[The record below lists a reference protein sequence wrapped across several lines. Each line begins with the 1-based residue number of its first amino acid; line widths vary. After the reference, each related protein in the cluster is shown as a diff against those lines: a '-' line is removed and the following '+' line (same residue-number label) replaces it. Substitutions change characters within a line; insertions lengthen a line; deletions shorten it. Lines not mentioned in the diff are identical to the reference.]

1 MKSSKLLDLLKT
13 GNIVIPIY
21 LLKYYKDFALT
32 MDEFVFIMY
41 LYNQGNNVIFDPNK
55 ICDELNIKNSEVLTY
70 ISNLTDK
77 KLINVE
83 TKKNDK
89 GVIEEVISLDGFYS
103 KISLLVMDKVNSK
116 DVTDS
121 DIYSTIEKEFG
132 RTLSPM
138 EYEIIKSWLSNNISE
153 ELIVEA
159 LREATFNG
167 VSNLRYIDKILYEWG
182 KLGIKNKDD
191 VIKNKKKF
199 NDNKNK
205 EKVDL
210 EGLDLD
216 WNWFEDGED

>member
-1 MKSSKLLDLLKT
+1 M
-13 GNIVIPIY
+13 
-21 LLKYYKDFALT
+21 
-32 MDEFVFIMY
+32 
-41 LYNQGNNVIFDPNK
+41 
-55 ICDELNIKNSEVLTY
+55 
-70 ISNLTDK
+70 
-77 KLINVE
+77 INVE

-89 GVIEEVISLDGFYS
+89 GIIEEIISLDGFYS

-199 NDNKNK
+199 NDSKNK

>member
-89 GVIEEVISLDGFYS
+89 GIIEEIISLDGFYS
-103 KISLLVMDKVNSK
+103 KISLL
-116 DVTDS
+116 
-121 DIYSTIEKEFG
+121 KEFG

-199 NDNKNK
+199 NDSKNK

>member
-55 ICDELNIKNSEVLTY
+55 ICDELNIKNSEVLTC
-70 ISNLTDK
+70 
-77 KLINVE
+77 
-83 TKKNDK
+83 
-89 GVIEEVISLDGFYS
+89 
-103 KISLLVMDKVNSK
+103 K

-153 ELIVEA
+153 ELIIEA